1 MNVDVLE
8 SHIAKAIKAPYF
20 HIKLFSDGYK
30 YVSLV
35 EAKDLLNALFLLN
48 LKPWMDDSHRGH

>member
-8 SHIAKAIKAPYF
+8 SHIANAIKAPYF

-30 YVSLV
+30 YVFLV
-35 EAKDLLNALFLLN
+35 EAKDLLDALFLLN
-48 LKPWMDDSHRGH
+48 LKP